1 MLTFNLSFTIISEIN
16 FYLWTPTLKIKMV
29 KIIIT
34 LNKLIYLFI
43 ILVNQLSINITYTI
57 LLIEKNIFQL

>member
-1 MLTFNLSFTIISEIN
+1 MNS
-16 FYLWTPTLKIKMV
+16 YVKIKMV

-43 ILVNQLSINITYTI
+43 ILVNQLSVNITYTI

>member
-1 MLTFNLSFTIISEIN
+1 
-16 FYLWTPTLKIKMV
+16 MV

>member
-1 MLTFNLSFTIISEIN
+1 MLTLNLSCTIISEIIS
-16 FYLWTPTLKIKMV
+16 YLWTLTLKIKMV

-43 ILVNQLSINITYTI
+43 ILVNQLSVNITYTI